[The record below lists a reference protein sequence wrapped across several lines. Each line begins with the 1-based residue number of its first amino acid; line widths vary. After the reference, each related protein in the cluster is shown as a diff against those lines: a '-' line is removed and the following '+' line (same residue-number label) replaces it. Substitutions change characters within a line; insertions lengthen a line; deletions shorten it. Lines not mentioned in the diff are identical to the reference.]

1 MAQWWRAGRAGRVVA
16 AVVLAVMAVLA
27 LAVDPAAAQT
37 DTTVA
42 PDSGPTTVIPT
53 TPPPTT
59 VPACVPV
66 PVETDVIFLGIMI
79 ERDGDLIR
87 FDVRSVQQGPELPSV
102 VGVAYPGEARYFDH
116 GDAYR
121 VIATPT
127 ENGGFTGR
135 VEQEEG
141 QCVPL
146 TLTASGEP
154 IDTSV
159 FGGFFSR
166 WPNILWAFFVP
177 LAVVLVVLAAI
188 VGLKRLVI
196 WAFR

>member
-1 MAQWWRAGRAGRVVA
+1 MVLWRRAGRAWCVVA
-16 AVVLAVMAVLA
+16 AVVVGLVAA
-27 LAVDPAAAQT
+27 LAFAVGPATAQT

-42 PDSGPTTVIPT
+42 PESGPTTVIPT

-66 PVETDVIFLGIMI
+66 PADTDVVFLGIMI
-79 ERDGDLIR
+79 ERDGDLVR

-102 VGVAYPGEARYFDH
+102 VGVAYPGEARYFDR
-116 GDAYR
+116 GEAYR

-127 ENGGFTGR
+127 EGGGFTGR
-135 VEQEEG
+135 VEQHEG

-146 TLTASGEP
+146 TLTAGGEP

-159 FGGFFSR
+159 FGGFFAR
-166 WPNILWAFFVP
+166 WPRILWAFFVP
-177 LAVVLVVLAAI
+177 FAVVMVVLFVI
-188 VGLKRLVI
+188 VGLKRLVV